1 MSALTEFKKSQKLK
15 SSFLSLTEVSHFAQS
30 LLNLSLHLP
39 HNGPIMHAPH
49 HHLHITLAQHT
60 LKYHQETCE
69 VQILRRYEQERG
81 KCQCEIDDD
90 LDLGKSG
97 LSLFARIFG
106 KDCQEVSRMLVRGP
120 QMKLKFKEFEHLKL
134 SLNKVIVLKSA
145 T

>member
-15 SSFLSLTEVSHFAQS
+15 SSFLSLTEVSHFAQPS
-30 LLNLSLHLP
+30 LNLSPHLL

-60 LKYHQETCE
+60 LKDHQETSE
-69 VQILRRYEQERG
+69 VQNLRSYEQQRG

-97 LSLFARIFG
+97 LGLFARIFS
-106 KDCQEVSRMLVRGP
+106 KDCQEVSRMFVRRA